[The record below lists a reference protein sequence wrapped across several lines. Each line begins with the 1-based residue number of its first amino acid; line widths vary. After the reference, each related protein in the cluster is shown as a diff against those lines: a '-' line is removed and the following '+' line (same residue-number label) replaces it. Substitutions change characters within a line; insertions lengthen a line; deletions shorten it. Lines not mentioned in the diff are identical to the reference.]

1 MALPGPP
8 AKPPR
13 GVKHPKE
20 TSGLLMS
27 VIRTLSA
34 SESNEQRDREKAK
47 LEKEYKKS
55 DQRLDELISL
65 HDEDL
70 SQIMQLFGQLS
81 NMVSSSREKVHTVK
95 ENLQACK
102 MLLRCR
108 RDELQKLWIEG
119 VEHKHV
125 LYLLEEIDKLIGV
138 PNQLEKYVAKKHYLH
153 ATKLLVSAI
162 ATSEGT
168 LARVE
173 ALREVRVDLKAK
185 KEQLNQKLMAE
196 LSRYLYIQTS
206 QEALNLRRQGSG
218 RESGSQYTPLQRV
231 GSGRARPSEQVHPKS
246 RRALLDVSFSPAP
259 GVQNQRGDVQVSG
272 GVPVDELNNIQEDID
287 EEDPEGRREHFM
299 AILVECLACLGKL
312 PDAVEDIK
320 KKMQDE
326 LLAIVKKTTQQVLID
341 AGGGSAIVP
350 GSGVTVPVISLPS
363 QQDQSASQGKAL
375 LDLLQ
380 TVFDQ
385 FRLIAAAHACIL
397 QCFCRATEK
406 YRIDVQLY
414 EMVDVWSKIQ
424 AVVQLM
430 LTDYLDMKDTPN
442 AQHQGPTSFSDTSTD
457 ISSYFSRKK
466 PQRQKRS
473 SLFKFDYSSHS
484 LSMNSYLKEQKDDG
498 LLIREKESYTQADP
512 NLARQQRVLVCQ
524 PDPKNITQIFIPLM
538 KFIEEIERGI
548 GQPGPCT
555 LSNVLSDYV
564 KGTFLGQHHQLVS
577 SSVDTATKASD
588 AWRTTTDS
596 ETTRSL
602 GVSRPLLV
610 STITVE
616 KCIRDLQNLSY
627 SLPTYAEN
635 FLGMMCSVLRSYR
648 ETCHAAYR
656 SIVQPDSEDKRVFSA
671 AWLKDEDISRFLKSL
686 PNWTDLQ
693 AQKALQQQMVKQGL
707 YHHGGASDDV
717 MKNARGHLD
726 GVGGRIGGQGRSE
739 EEESPEEVRQRNAR
753 EAEIL
758 AGNLGEGGINAHE
771 IISDVNQLKVL
782 AQLQES
788 MEWFAGSISV
798 FVAGLPGQSTSQLQT
813 MPSPSSGTQNSDSFP
828 PIPEATLKAL
838 QQQVRDFEDL
848 ADTCLLVLHL
858 EVRVQCF
865 HYLLPRSSGSS
876 SGVFSGMD
884 SQEPD
889 PKVLE
894 LSRVLVGIDE
904 AMSSS
909 LKPRKSKYIFE
920 GLGHLIAKILIGS
933 CQNLEHI
940 DEMAIGKMCKNI
952 FTLQQTLTNITM
964 AREVALDYA
973 RRYYE
978 MFYQTPEEILNGVV
992 DKGPQ
997 FSELEYMNALQLLN
1011 KSRGDSADF
1020 GTINQ
1025 QLERLSEILGEVGV
1039 TV

>member
-55 DQRLDELISL
+55 DQRLDELISV

-81 NMVSSSREKVHTVK
+81 NMVTSSREKVHAVK
-95 ENLQACK
+95 ENLHACK

-108 RDELQKLWIEG
+108 RDELKKLWLEG

-125 LYLLEEIDKLIGV
+125 LFLLEEIDKLIEV
-138 PNQLEKYVAKKHYLH
+138 PNQLEKFVAKKHYLH

-162 ATSEGT
+162 STGEGT
-168 LARVE
+168 LQGVE
-173 ALREVRVDLKAK
+173 ALREVRAELKTK
-185 KEQLNQKLMAE
+185 KEHLHQKLMGE
-196 LSRYLYIQTS
+196 LSRHLYVQTS

-218 RESGSQYTPLQRV
+218 RESGTQYTPLQRV
-231 GSGRARPSEQVHPKS
+231 GSGRARPGEQSQPKA
-246 RRALLDVSFSPAP
+246 RRVLLDISYSSSP
-259 GVQNQRGDVQVSG
+259 NQRNDLQSTGTGPGD
-272 GVPVDELNNIQEDID
+272 EFNNIQEDID

-299 AILVECLACLGKL
+299 AILVECLAHLGKL

-320 KKMQDE
+320 GKMQNE
-326 LLAIVKKTTQQVLID
+326 LLTIVKRTTQQVLVD
-341 AGGGSAIVP
+341 HGVGSTVVATGGTTG
-350 GSGVTVPVISLPS
+350 PVISLPT
-363 QQDQSASQGKAL
+363 QDQSASQGKAL

-385 FRLIAAAHACIL
+385 FRMIAAAHSCIL
-397 QCFCRATEK
+397 QSFRRAAEK
-406 YRIDVQLY
+406 YRVDVQLY

-424 AVVQLM
+424 AVVQLL
-430 LTDYLDMKDTPN
+430 LTDYLDIQNTTN
-442 AQHQGPTSFSDTSTD
+442 AQHQAPTSFSDTSTD
-457 ISSYFSRKK
+457 ISSYFARKK

-473 SLFKFDYSSHS
+473 SLFKFDYSSHA
-484 LSMNSYLKEQKDDG
+484 LTMNSYLKEEKDDG
-498 LLIREKESYTQADP
+498 LPGGEKQSQSFSQADP
-512 NLARQQRVLVCQ
+512 NLARQQRTLVCQ

-555 LSNVLSDYV
+555 LSNFLSDYV
-564 KGTFLGQHHQLVS
+564 KEVFLGQHHQLVS
-577 SSVDTATKASD
+577 SLVDAATKAPD

-610 STITVE
+610 STIAVE
-616 KCIRDLQNLSY
+616 KCILDLQNLTH
-627 SLPTYAEN
+627 SLPTYAEH
-635 FLGMMCSVLRSYR
+635 FLGMMCSVLRNYR

-693 AQKALQQQMVKQGL
+693 AQKALQQQMVK
-707 YHHGGASDDV
+707 HGHPVGSNEDAIKSGS
-717 MKNARGHLD
+717 RGPVD
-726 GVGGRIGGQGRSE
+726 GVAGRIAGQGRSE

-788 MEWFAGSISV
+788 LEWFAGSISL
-798 FVAGLPGQSTSQLQT
+798 FVAGLPGQSRPLQQT
-813 MPSPSSGTQNSDSFP
+813 MPSPSSGAQNSDSFP

-876 SGVFSGMD
+876 SGVFSGLD

-894 LSRVLVGIDE
+894 LSRVLVSIDE

-920 GLGHLIAKILIGS
+920 GLGHLIAKVLIGS
-933 CQNLEHI
+933 SQHLEHI
-940 DEMAIGKMCKNI
+940 DEMTIGKMCKNI

-978 MFYQTPEEILNGVV
+978 LFYQNPEEILSGVV

-1011 KSRGDSADF
+1011 KSRGDSGDY